1 MTIGEEI
8 RVDFNTGSG
17 GGSGAGGP
25 SGGTSGPPPRV
36 SGGAFRGDFNLSD
49 PVQSFINTVRNVA
62 FRPVDFFRGIPRR
75 GDFLNPL
82 AFALICVIVSSLLG
96 GLIGFVVNLG
106 FTDQGVV
113 GAFVGFI
120 FGIIRSLIS
129 AAIGL
134 FIGAI
139 IWWLLSLLFARPNN
153 TGYEATFR
161 VAAYSSVVYLVSWI
175 PVLGWIVGGIYGIY
189 LGVVGIREV
198 HGTTT
203 GRAALVVLVP
213 IVVIGGLAL
222 LIFGVALLA
231 IFAAAS
237 QQ

>member
-1 MTIGEEI
+1 MGEEI
-8 RVDFNTGSG
+8 RVDFNTESG
-17 GGSGAGGP
+17 GGSG
-25 SGGTSGPPPRV
+25 SGDSSGRPPPRV
-36 SGGAFRGDFNLSD
+36 SGGAAGGEFNYQD
-49 PVQSFINTVRNVA
+49 PVQSFISTARGVA
-62 FRPVDFFRGIPRR
+62 FRPADFFRGVPRR

-82 AFALICVIVSSLLG
+82 VFALICVLISAVLG
-96 GLIGFVVNLG
+96 GLLGFVVSLG
-106 FTDQGVV
+106 FTEQGVI
-113 GAFVGFI
+113 GAFFGFI

-134 FIGAI
+134 FIGAG
-139 IWWLLSLLFARPNN
+139 IWYLLVLLFARPNN

-161 VAAYSSVVYLVSWI
+161 VASYAAVVYLVAWI
-175 PVLGWIVGGIYGIY
+175 PILGWIVGLVYGIY

-198 HGTTT
+198 HGTTS
-203 GRAALVVLVP
+203 GRAALVVLLP

-222 LIFGVALLA
+222 LIFGFALLA